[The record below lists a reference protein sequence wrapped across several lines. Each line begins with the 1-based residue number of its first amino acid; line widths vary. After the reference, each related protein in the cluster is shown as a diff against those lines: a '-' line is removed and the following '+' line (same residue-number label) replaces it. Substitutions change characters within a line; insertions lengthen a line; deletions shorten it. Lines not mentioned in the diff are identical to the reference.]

1 MDSIKVPTAQSGPST
16 LHSSASTLPS
26 WAILVALLALSTTSR
41 LALFSSTLGND
52 DLRHAFAAFFLV
64 SSDSDK
70 HAVVKWSDD
79 VPYRRMGINLPL
91 WLCMRVFGVSD
102 ASMSLAPLAG
112 SLLGVASV
120 FFLLKHLSGL
130 PAAVLAGGLY
140 AALPEDVYMGTLW
153 LQDTIFVGVLTLHV
167 YLLVRAIDSRGG
179 RRVAWALAAG
189 LALGYLQY
197 TKETSFLLLSM
208 TGMWSLVALWR
219 KVPGAI
225 RLFVFVVLG
234 FVVVQFAMLAVFWPR
249 HPELFFYWRETL
261 SFMWDKAQD
270 SPPASVIM
278 ELLWKR
284 TTHYW
289 LFGYL
294 IAAFP
299 ITATI
304 AFASRRTKHRL
315 IWAMLLMT
323 QAGVLYGAMRM
334 TQGQNRY
341 LLQLA
346 LPFVILTSIGLWRLV
361 EWMRLDR
368 RPAWAFLFIL
378 AAIGATAAAIRP
390 ERQQYG
396 RDRTLGLRSC
406 YQYLRSNAG
415 RDPIFAAG
423 SGAGSYTFR
432 TLYQFNGFQN
442 FRGGLFD
449 LSRTLGADRGLVV
462 LSDLEK
468 YWLGRTPPPTPPN
481 WEQVFAMDG
490 RVRWAR
496 VYRLTGR
503 AELPDGEVEL
513 LNLSQYEALQ
523 FRLSGDGAA
532 RESARKESGSLEF
545 DLRSEAPAWL
555 FVEKQQSFLRTC
567 PGVWTDGRHP
577 RLTLVVRAR
586 SSKPASANIGIKIET
601 VATSDEIGTG
611 QIAYATPV
619 ELGPDPRELTC
630 LASVPSGTYAYAV
643 PVVRVEGS
651 AGTSVIV
658 EALRLVAAP
667 NNE

>member
-1 MDSIKVPTAQSGPST
+1 MNSSEEQTAPTRPPTIDSR
-16 LHSSASTLPS
+16 ASTLPS
-26 WAILVALLALSTTSR
+26 WAIIVALLALCAISR

-52 DLRHAFAAFFLV
+52 DLRHAFAAYFLV
-64 SSDSDK
+64 SSDAEK

-91 WLCMRVFGVSD
+91 WLSMRVFGVSD
-102 ASMSLAPLAG
+102 ASMALAPLAG

-120 FFLLKHLSGL
+120 FFLLRHMSGL
-130 PAAVLAGGLY
+130 PAAVLAGGIY

-153 LQDTIFVGVLTLHV
+153 LQDTIFVGVLSLHI
-167 YLLVRAIDSRGG
+167 YLLVRAIDSHGG
-179 RRVAWALAAG
+179 RRLAWAMAAG
-189 LALGYLQY
+189 LALGYLQF
-197 TKETSFLLLSM
+197 TKETTFLLLAI
-208 TGMWSLVALWR
+208 TGIWSLVALRR
-219 KVPGAI
+219 KEPGAMS
-225 RLFVFVVLG
+225 LFVLVLLG
-234 FVVVQFAMLAVFWPR
+234 FVAVQFAMAAVFWPR
-249 HPELFFYWRETL
+249 HPELLFYWRETL
-261 SFMWDKAQD
+261 SFMWDKAQN
-270 SPPASVIM
+270 SPPLPVIL

-294 IAAFP
+294 IVAFP

-304 AFASRRTKHRL
+304 ALVSRRTKHRL
-315 IWAMLLMT
+315 VWAMLLLT

-346 LPFVILTSIGLWRLV
+346 LPFVILTSIGLWRIV
-361 EWMRLDR
+361 EWLKINH
-368 RPAWAFLFIL
+368 RPSWTFLFIL
-378 AAIGATAAAIRP
+378 AAIGATASAIRP

-396 RDRTLGLRSC
+396 MDRTYGLRSC

-423 SGAGSYTFR
+423 SDAGSYTFR
-432 TLYQFNGFQN
+432 TLYQFNGFQD

-449 LSRTLGADRGLVV
+449 LSRSLGADRGLVV

-481 WEQVFAMDG
+481 WEQVFSVDG

-513 LNLSQYEALQ
+513 LNLSQHEDLQ

-532 RESARKESGSLEF
+532 REPIRTESGSLEF
-545 DLRSEAPAWL
+545 ELKSDAPAWL
-555 FVEKQQSFLRTC
+555 FVEKRQSFLRMC

-577 RLTLVVRAR
+577 RLTLIAQAR
-586 SSKPASANIGIKIET
+586 SSKPVSAGIGIKNE
-601 VATSDEIGTG
+601 AAAQSDMIGSAR
-611 QIAYATPV
+611 IDYAPPV

-630 LASVPSGTYAYAV
+630 VVSFPPGTYAYAV

-658 EALRLVAAP
+658 EALRLVASPAD
-667 NNE
+667 E